1 MSRWGS
7 HEVKYFFWGKPLS
20 SCAPLWSSPKGSKLD
35 QTVASGKQSRD
46 ARGLSLGDA
55 QPPLP
60 PESMISAEN
69 PILKTLMYPF
79 VDDFQKKSPFPNKGE
94 DSI

>member
-1 MSRWGS
+1 MRSSLEQPQREQTGSNWG
-7 HEVKYFFWGKPLS
+7 LR
-20 SCAPLWSSPKGSKLD
+20 
-35 QTVASGKQSRD
+35 SGKQFRD

-60 PESMISAEN
+60 PESIISAEN

-79 VDDFQKKSPFPNKGE
+79 GDDFTMKTRAFPNKSE

>member
-1 MSRWGS
+1 MRSSLEQPQREQTGSNWG
-7 HEVKYFFWGKPLS
+7 LR
-20 SCAPLWSSPKGSKLD
+20 
-35 QTVASGKQSRD
+35 SGKQFRD

-60 PESMISAEN
+60 PESIISAEN

-79 VDDFQKKSPFPNKGE
+79 VDDFYHENKGFPKQKWGFHMIP
-94 DSI
+94 SCITN